1 MVPAPHA
8 ATPEHRHVHHVQTF
22 ELLARRIAAKC
33 DADLN
38 PLCRR
43 RERCSARVRGVRQPS
58 FPAPAM
64 PQWSP
69 CGPSLERSHNLM
81 ELLSQLVEVAVVD
94 TATVDVLRQCLQRR
108 DPNQP
113 ARPALL
119 TIPEAAE
126 YLHVPERWVR
136 EAARLRKV
144 RCTRLGK
151 HVRFRIEHLD
161 ELVAAGEQPVT
172 GPPVRLT
179 ALPVQDRRR
188 SRL

>member
-1 MVPAPHA
+1 V
-8 ATPEHRHVHHVQTF
+8 TS
-22 ELLARRIAAKC
+22 ARERVS
-33 DADLN
+33 
-38 PLCRR
+38 PPVR
-43 RERCSARVRGVRQPS
+43 REQRSSAT
-58 FPAPAM
+58 
-64 PQWSP
+64 SP
-69 CGPSLERSHNLM
+69 PTRS
-81 ELLSQLVEVAVVD
+81 
-94 TATVDVLRQCLQRR
+94 
-108 DPNQP
+108 
-113 ARPALL
+113 ALL
-119 TIPEAAE
+119 TIAEAAE

-136 EAARLRKV
+136 EAVRQRQV

>member
-1 MVPAPHA
+1 M
-8 ATPEHRHVHHVQTF
+8 T
-22 ELLARRIAAKC
+22 
-33 DADLN
+33 
-38 PLCRR
+38 
-43 RERCSARVRGVRQPS
+43 SARGGQSPDGRQAQRP
-58 FPAPAM
+58 
-64 PQWSP
+64 
-69 CGPSLERSHNLM
+69 
-81 ELLSQLVEVAVVD
+81 
-94 TATVDVLRQCLQRR
+94 TAI
-108 DPNQP
+108 NQP
-113 ARPALL
+113 TRAALL

-136 EAARLRKV
+136 EAVRLRKV

-188 SRL
+188 PRL

>member
-1 MVPAPHA
+1 M
-8 ATPEHRHVHHVQTF
+8 T
-22 ELLARRIAAKC
+22 
-33 DADLN
+33 
-38 PLCRR
+38 
-43 RERCSARVRGVRQPS
+43 SS
-58 FPAPAM
+58 
-64 PQWSP
+64 
-69 CGPSLERSHNLM
+69 
-81 ELLSQLVEVAVVD
+81 
-94 TATVDVLRQCLQRR
+94 QRR
-108 DPNQP
+108 DPPAGRDELATGTNQRV
-113 ARPALL
+113 RPALL

-136 EAARLRKV
+136 EAVRLRKV

-151 HVRFRIEHLD
+151 HVRFRLEHLD

>member
-1 MVPAPHA
+1 M
-8 ATPEHRHVHHVQTF
+8 T
-22 ELLARRIAAKC
+22 
-33 DADLN
+33 
-38 PLCRR
+38 
-43 RERCSARVRGVRQPS
+43 SARGGQLPDGRQ
-58 FPAPAM
+58 
-64 PQWSP
+64 
-69 CGPSLERSHNLM
+69 
-81 ELLSQLVEVAVVD
+81 
-94 TATVDVLRQCLQRR
+94 TQR
-108 DPNQP
+108 PTGINQP
-113 ARPALL
+113 TRPALL

-136 EAARLRKV
+136 EAVRLRKV

-172 GPPVRLT
+172 GPPVRPT

>member
-1 MVPAPHA
+1 VTSARGGRSA
-8 ATPEHRHVHHVQTF
+8 DGGQVERATVATP
-22 ELLARRIAAKC
+22 
-33 DADLN
+33 
-38 PLCRR
+38 
-43 RERCSARVRGVRQPS
+43 
-58 FPAPAM
+58 
-64 PQWSP
+64 
-69 CGPSLERSHNLM
+69 
-81 ELLSQLVEVAVVD
+81 
-94 TATVDVLRQCLQRR
+94 
-108 DPNQP
+108 P
-113 ARPALL
+113 ARSALL

-136 EAARLRKV
+136 EAVRLRKV

-151 HVRFRIEHLD
+151 HVRFRIEHLE